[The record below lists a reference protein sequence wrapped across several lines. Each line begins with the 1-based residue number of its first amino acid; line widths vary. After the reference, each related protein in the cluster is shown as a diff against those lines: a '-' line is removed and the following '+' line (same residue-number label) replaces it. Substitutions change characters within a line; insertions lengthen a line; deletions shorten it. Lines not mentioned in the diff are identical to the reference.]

1 VPVLRNVE
9 QLSIFEIALAIDNL
23 LDRARRRVLSPTD
36 LNGGT
41 FTITN
46 FGSYG
51 TWMGT
56 PIIRAPE
63 VAIVGFGK
71 IQQAVLA
78 IDGAPVVRPVLPISA
93 ATDHR
98 VHDGIHLAAFL
109 DTITESLSNT
119 RMLLVDEKGGDTIA
133 G

>member
-1 VPVLRNVE
+1 VLRNVE
-9 QLSIFEIALAIDNL
+9 QLSIFEVAHSLDKLI
-23 LDRARRRVLSPTD
+23 DRARRQALSTSD
-36 LNGGT
+36 LAGSS

-51 TWMGT
+51 TWLGT

-63 VAIVGFGK
+63 VAIVGFGR
-71 IQQAVLA
+71 IQQMVLA
-78 IDGAPVVRPVLPISA
+78 IDGAPAVRPTLPISA

-109 DTITESLSNT
+109 DTITESLSNPL
-119 RMLLVDEKGGDTIA
+119 MFFAADKGGSTHA
-133 G
+133 R